1 MRCQGDSGGCARKHT
16 GALGHVRCRV
26 SWRNQDLPGQ
36 SVGAGWEGAA
46 EGLISG
52 LAGCP
57 PTGPLPP
64 GSARV
69 KVQARSCLP
78 PPPGCYQRGWLSWSS
93 PAGAVPQ
100 GSGGALCQG
109 HQEKV
114 GFSGCIQPLLF
125 VMSLTPRGSW
135 RCGSRAGCPGPESRP
150 SHSRLPGLARTWEP
164 PVLPPECPSHRP
176 ALSPSCTQAPCP
188 CRGWCRWLRGG
199 SEDPAHTSTG
209 RWAPSTWQGQERP
222 CWNQPRWKSL
232 QVKDEVTALG
242 TLTGR
247 LPGQGGV
254 PCSCRA
260 GRL

>member
-1 MRCQGDSGGCARKHT
+1 MGGSSRRPHLRPCKLSPCRTSSAWLSSGQGSGQ
-16 GALGHVRCRV
+16 V
-26 SWRNQDLPGQ
+26 
-36 SVGAGWEGAA
+36 
-46 EGLISG
+46 
-52 LAGCP
+52 
-57 PTGPLPP
+57 
-64 GSARV
+64 
-69 KVQARSCLP
+69 LP
-78 PPPGCYQRGWLSWSS
+78 PPTPRLLSEGLAFLVLPSRCCPPRLRRCPVSRPPGEGRVLRMHSAS
-93 PAGAVPQ
+93 
-100 GSGGALCQG
+100 
-109 HQEKV
+109 
-114 GFSGCIQPLLF
+114 LF

-164 PVLPPECPSHRP
+164 PVLPPERPSHRP

-232 QVKDEVTALG
+232 QVEDEVTALG